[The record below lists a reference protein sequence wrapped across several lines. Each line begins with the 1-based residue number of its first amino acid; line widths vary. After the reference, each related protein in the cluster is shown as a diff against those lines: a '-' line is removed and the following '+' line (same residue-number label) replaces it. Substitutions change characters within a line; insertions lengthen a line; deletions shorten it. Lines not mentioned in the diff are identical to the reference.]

1 MVLPSAIGT
10 GRKMTGRTNS
20 KHAWPDDGVTRVP
33 YFVYEDAD
41 LYRLAQGA
49 QMLFRKRTVILD
61 STRIDTL
68 LVIPL

>member
-1 MVLPSAIGT
+1 
-10 GRKMTGRTNS
+10 MTGS
-20 KHAWPDDGVTRVP
+20 RVCP
-33 YFVYEDAD
+33 IFVYEDAD
-41 LYRLAQGA
+41 LHRLAQGA